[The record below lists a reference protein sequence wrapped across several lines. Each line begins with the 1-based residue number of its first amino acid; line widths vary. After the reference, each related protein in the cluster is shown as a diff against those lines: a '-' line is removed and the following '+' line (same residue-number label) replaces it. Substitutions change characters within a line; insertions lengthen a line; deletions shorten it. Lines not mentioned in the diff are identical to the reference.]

1 MIAGGL
7 VTLVAIAKALKMG
20 KLIKNAIGKYIK
32 KKGDFSNAEKR
43 KAYMSYVAAQ
53 EKEQKAKQIATQKQ
67 NIKNEQLRQKVNTRL
82 AGNNPNRNPVARF
95 GFGELA
101 PTPQVN
107 VGAKI
112 GEFKQQQAQNKAKG
126 VGLPFANPQ
135 AREQLAKQQIASQ
148 RAQQQAVRKQ
158 QAGFE
163 RLENKKRKPKLGFDS
178 PNTLKKP
185 QPLNV
190 GQKLGQ
196 YQKQQAKQNK
206 AISKGLS
213 NPVNKPS
220 TEDKIK
226 NIMGVN

>member
-1 MIAGGL
+1 MVALDL
-7 VTLVAIAKALKMG
+7 VTLIAIAKALKMG
-20 KLIKNAIGKYIK
+20 KITKSAIGKYIK
-32 KKGDFSNAEKR
+32 KKGDFSDAEKR
-43 KAYMSYVAAQ
+43 KAYMNSMASQ
-53 EKEQKAKQIATQKQ
+53 EKEQKAKQIAAQKQ

-82 AGNNPNRNPVARF
+82 AGSNPNRNPVARF

-107 VGAKI
+107 VGANIDK
-112 GEFKQQQAQNKAKG
+112 FNKQQKINKAKG
-126 VGLPFANPQ
+126 VGLPLSSPE
-135 AREQLAKQQIASQ
+135 ARQNVAKQQQSRQ
-148 RAQQQAVRKQ
+148 T
-158 QAGFE
+158 G
-163 RLENKKRKPKLGFDS
+163 LNKLQNKPRNPNLGFNS
-178 PNTLKKP
+178 PNTLKK

-220 TEDKIK
+220 VEDKIK